1 MGHHFLPSLAFGLE
15 SINDTSDVYLG
26 GKISAV
32 LNSNC
37 AYFTQ
42 RRGAWLVS
50 FLLLRIAP
58 VIMIFLF
65 CFRPFL
71 MVCPCGKLVAF
82 LEYQVMENKSS

>member
-1 MGHHFLPSLAFGLE
+1 MGHHFLPTLAFGLE

-42 RRGAWLVS
+42 RRGAWFVS
-50 FLLLRIAP
+50 FLLLRIVP

-71 MVCPCGKLVAF
+71 MVCP
-82 LEYQVMENKSS
+82 